1 MEEQRENIELNELRE
16 QVALLKEKLQR
27 QQIISEQQIIATAQ
41 KGISKLNRMAGIWG
55 IFGIFAVLWCS
66 SSFYHMGFSE
76 AFVIGTAILLALCA
90 VVTIYA
96 HLIIHSVDVVNG
108 NLVEILFESNYKHE
122 LAYNLHRLKEYLN
135 EPKNESL
142 EDIYWELAGV
152 GDPGESSQLLL
163 VGMML
168 DRADVEIT
176 DDLVRLHLYKE
187 LMEI

>member
-1 MEEQRENIELNELRE
+1 MTHEEKKIGKIVEELN
-16 QVALLKEKLQR
+16 
-27 QQIISEQQIIATAQ
+27 
-41 KGISKLNRMAGIWG
+41 MFF
-55 IFGIFAVLWCS
+55 FG
-66 SSFYHMGFSE
+66 MG
-76 AFVIGTAILLALCA
+76 ADDMKTDIKR
-90 VVTIYA
+90 
-96 HLIIHSVDVVNG
+96 NG